1 MLLKFIRDIM
11 VCSQDLP
18 AILLVNEPTIEK

>member
-1 MLLKFIRDIM
+1 MLVKFIRDIM

-18 AILLVNEPTIEK
+18 AMLLVNELTLKP

>member
-1 MLLKFIRDIM
+1 MLAKLIRDIM

-18 AILLVNEPTIEK
+18 AMLLVNELTLKR

>member
-1 MLLKFIRDIM
+1 MLAKFIRDIM

-18 AILLVNEPTIEK
+18 AMLLVNELTLKR